1 MLPRS
6 YSCGLD
12 AAIDVI
18 GGRWKALI
26 LWALHEGPV
35 RTGELRRKVSGI
47 SEKMLIQVLREMEA
61 DQLVHREVFH
71 EVPPR
76 VEYSLTSLGVR
87 LNEALGP
94 LGDWGDENMPAI
106 ARRRGREPAPKH

>member
-26 LWALHEGPV
+26 LWALHHGPV
-35 RTGELRRKVSGI
+35 RTGELRRRVSGI

-61 DQLVHREVFH
+61 DELVHREVFH

-76 VEYSLTSLGVR
+76 VEYSLTAQGVR

-94 LGDWGDENMPAI
+94 LGDWGEENMEGI
-106 ARRRGREPAPKH
+106 ARRRGREPAPRH

>member
-1 MLPRS
+1 MKPRQ
-6 YSCGLD
+6 YACGLD

-26 LWALHEGPV
+26 LWALHHGPV
-35 RTGELRRKVSGI
+35 RTGELRRSVSGI

-61 DQLVHREVFH
+61 DEIVHREVFH

-76 VEYSLTSLGVR
+76 VEYSLTPLGVR
-87 LNEALGP
+87 LNEALLP
-94 LGDWGDENMPAI
+94 LGGWGEDNMKAI
-106 ARRRGREPAPKH
+106 AYRRGVEPAPGH